1 MLKLIKAFFIAL
13 NAHRGQKDKAGR
25 CYIFHP
31 INVALGVKGI
41 RAKTV
46 ALLHDVVEDSD
57 ITTKELTKYFDDDIV
72 LAVDCIT
79 KKRGQKYQDYLE
91 VVKNNELA
99 RKVKIADLTH
109 NIDLSRLKSITKKDI
124 DRRNKYLKA
133 KEFLSLSII
142 N

>member
-1 MLKLIKAFFIAL
+1 MS
-13 NAHRGQKDKAGR
+13 
-25 CYIFHP
+25 
-31 INVALGVKGI
+31 KGY
-41 RAKTV
+41 KTKIV
-46 ALLHDVVEDSD
+46 ALLHDVVEDSN
-57 ITTKELTKYFDDDIV
+57 ITIKELSKYFDNDII

-79 KKRGQKYQDYLE
+79 KKKGQKYQDYLE

-109 NIDLSRLKSITKKDI
+109 NIDLSRLKNITEKDI

-133 KEFLSLSII
+133 KTFLSLSTI

>member
-31 INVALGVKGI
+31 INVALGVRGI

-46 ALLHDVVEDSD
+46 DLLHDVVEDSD

>member
-13 NAHRGQKDKAGR
+13 NAHRGQKYKAGR

>member
-13 NAHRGQKDKAGR
+13 KAHRGQKDKAGR

-46 ALLHDVVEDSD
+46 ALLHDVVEDSN
-57 ITTKELTKYFDDDIV
+57 ITTKELTKYFDNDIV

-79 KKRGQKYQDYLE
+79 KKKGQKYQDYLE

-109 NIDLSRLKSITKKDI
+109 NIDLSRLKNITEKDI

-133 KEFLSLSII
+133 KAFLSLSTI